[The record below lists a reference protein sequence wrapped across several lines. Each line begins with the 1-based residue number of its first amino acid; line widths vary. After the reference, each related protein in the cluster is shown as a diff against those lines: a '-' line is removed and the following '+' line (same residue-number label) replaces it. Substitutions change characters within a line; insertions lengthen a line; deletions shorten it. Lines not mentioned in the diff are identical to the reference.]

1 MDNLRFAIWF
11 GLLCAA
17 FALATFMTVYLTISL

>member
-1 MDNLRFAIWF
+1 MDAGRELMDDLRFAVWF

-17 FALATFMTVYLTISL
+17 FALATFM